1 MQLVTGGLGF
11 IGNELVRQLSRTEDV
26 VILDNKNRIAPR
38 IDDLAKIQVCEV
50 DLTCHERVREAIH
63 DLKPQK
69 VFHLAAI
76 HYIPECNAN
85 PEKTLRVNVEA
96 TLGLLEACV
105 KAKVEHFLF
114 ASSGAVYADSPQ
126 SLNEHSTIAPVDIY
140 GWSKWFAEE
149 LCGWYSRQST
159 LPVTICRFFNTYGP
173 RETNA
178 HIIPEIIQQ
187 LRQGD
192 VLRLGNIT
200 PRRDFIHVRDVA
212 QAARR
217 LAELGPTGHPVVNVA
232 SGYHASVEELVE
244 LMRQLLG
251 RPISVEID
259 RSRFRAADKQIQVAD
274 TSRLKSLTGWQPEI
288 NLLTGLEDLFRF
300 EGLLGPK

>member
-11 IGNELVRQLSRTEDV
+11 IGNELVRQLSRTEEV

-38 IDDLAKIQVCEV
+38 IDDLANIHVCEV
-50 DLTCHERVREAIH
+50 DLACHERVTEAIQ

-105 KAKVEHFLF
+105 KAKVEHLLF

-126 SLNEHSTIAPVDIY
+126 PLNEGSAIVPVDIY

-149 LCGWYSRQST
+149 LCGWHSRQSKMG
-159 LPVTICRFFNTYGP
+159 VTICRFFNTYGP

-178 HIIPEIIQQ
+178 HIIPEIIDQ

-200 PRRDFIHVRDVA
+200 PRRDFIHVRDVG
-212 QAARR
+212 QAVRR
-217 LAELGPTGHPVVNVA
+217 LAERGPAGNPVVNVA

-251 RPISVEID
+251 RPIHVEID

-274 TSRLKSLTGWQPEI
+274 TSRLKFLTGWQPEI
-288 NLLTGLEDLFRF
+288 DLLTGLEDLLRF